1 MNLIKVIKSL
11 FILLFKKKGLIISAL
26 IIIWFIYPFFHIYK
40 VKLSEDSIEYVI
52 PSGYA
57 DDISELNKTKI
68 KSKVILE
75 SDLDIA
81 IRQLDSLTNLAKMEN
96 ISISIVGKKHSMG
109 GQTINDNSL
118 YLSLEKINHLE
129 FDNKDNLLT
138 IGSGA
143 TWIDAIYFL
152 NQQKKSVHVMQSF
165 SDFSIGGSISVN
177 AHGWHPG
184 AGPLG
189 NTVQEL
195 LVYTPEQGVT
205 KCSPNLNNE
214 LFSLVIGGYG
224 LFGIILEAK
233 IKVVDNIKLKYS
245 LNIINPD
252 NYVNTYKHLIKNNPA
267 INLIYGR
274 LDVSYDNF
282 LNEATINIYKSV
294 SDEPINSI
302 LNYKVN
308 EFKRMVFRASVRSNY
323 GKKLRWF
330 LEKRITPLI
339 NDKITTRNFILDDRS
354 DLIKNKHQG
363 SVDILHEYFIPDSNV
378 NNFINGL
385 KSILP
390 NKEIDLLNVT
400 IREVATDTVSKL
412 PYARENVFGFVMLFN
427 QAKTK
432 DHEIEMKQLTQQLIN
447 LCHKQGGV
455 YYMPYRLHASLNQFH
470 DQYPMAKE
478 VFHLKSKYDKDHIL
492 KNKLYDKY
500 YHSQ

>member
-11 FILLFKKKGLIISAL
+11 FIPLVKNRLLIISAL
-26 IIIWFIYPFFHIYK
+26 IIIWFIYPFIHIYK

-68 KSKVILE
+68 KSKVILKP
-75 SDLDIA
+75 DLDIA
-81 IRQLDSLTNLAKMEN
+81 IKQLDSLTKLAKMEN

-129 FDNKDNLLT
+129 FDNKENLLT

-152 NQQKKSVHVMQSF
+152 NKRKKSVHVMQSF

-189 NTVQEL
+189 NTIQEL

-224 LFGIILEAK
+224 LYGIILEAK
-233 IKVVDNIKLKYS
+233 IKVIDNIKLKYS
-245 LNIINPD
+245 LKIINPD
-252 NYVNTYKHLIKNNPA
+252 NYVNIYKHMTENDPN

-282 LNEATINIYKSV
+282 LNEATINTYNSV
-294 SDEPINSI
+294 STEPIKSI
-302 LNYKVN
+302 LNYKIN
-308 EFKRMVFRASVRSNY
+308 EFKRMIFMASVRSNY

-378 NNFINGL
+378 NNFIDGL

-390 NKEIDLLNVT
+390 NEKIDLLNIT
-400 IREVATDTVSKL
+400 IREVATDIVSIM

-427 QAKTK
+427 QLKTEN
-432 DHEIEMKQLTQQLIN
+432 HEIEMKQLTQQLIN
-447 LCHKQGGV
+447 LCHKHKGV
-455 YYMPYRLHASLNQFH
+455 YYLPYRLHASSDQFH
-470 DQYPMAKE
+470 KQYPMAE
-478 VFHLKSKYDKDHIL
+478 TAFNLKSKYDKAHIL
-492 KNKLYDKY
+492 RNKLYDKY
-500 YHSQ
+500 YAR